1 MEKNDSQ
8 QARGLRNN
16 NPLNIR
22 KSSNNWL
29 GKVTQNTDGCFE
41 QFTTIEY
48 GLRAAFLNIR
58 TIVRRRQAQNMTTTV
73 AQLVRVWAPASDG
86 NNEAA
91 YCRTIFEKSE
101 IPSSTEIDIANKDF
115 MCRLIQAMCW
125 VEVGS
130 EVPLQTI
137 GIAYNLAFNS

>member
-1 MEKNDSQ
+1 M
-8 QARGLRNN
+8 
-16 NPLNIR
+16 
-22 KSSNNWL
+22 
-29 GKVTQNTDGCFE
+29 TQNADGCFE

-58 TIVRRRQAQNMTTTV
+58 TIMRRRQAQNMTTTV
-73 AQLVRVWAPASDG
+73 AQLVRIWAPTSDG

-91 YCRTIFEKSE
+91 YCHAIFEKSG
-101 IPSSTEIDIANKDF
+101 ISSSAEVDITDKEF

-137 GIAYNLAFNS
+137 GIAYCLAFNS

>member
-41 QFTTIEY
+41 QFATIEY

-58 TIVRRRQAQNMTTTV
+58 TIVRRIRATFFTATV
-73 AQLVRVWAPASDG
+73 AQLVHVWAPASDG
-86 NNEAA
+86 NNEDT
-91 YCRTIFEKSE
+91 YCRTIFEKSS
-101 IPSSTEIDIANKDF
+101 IRSSAEVNIANKDF
-115 MCRLIQAMCW
+115 MCRLVQAMCW
-125 VEVGS
+125 VEVGC
-130 EVPLQTI
+130 EIPLQTI
-137 GIAYNLAFNS
+137 GVAYCLAFNC